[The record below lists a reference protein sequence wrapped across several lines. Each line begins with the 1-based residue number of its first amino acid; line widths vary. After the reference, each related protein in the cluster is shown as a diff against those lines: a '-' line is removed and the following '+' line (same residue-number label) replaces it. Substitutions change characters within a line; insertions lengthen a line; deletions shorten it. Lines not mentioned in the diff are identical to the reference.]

1 MCIFSGRKSTLLGMD
16 LEKSLG
22 PDAPFSL
29 QQQEEKV
36 RTADDPFK
44 FSVIYLG
51 DQPCHMALAAPI
63 GNLLYKFLFSYIF
76 VFLTNSQIPQ

>member
-1 MCIFSGRKSTLLGMD
+1 MCIYIQWAEVNITGHGSGKVIRTGC
-16 LEKSLG
+16 
-22 PDAPFSL
+22 PFFLL

-44 FSVIYLG
+44 FSVIYFG

-63 GNLLYKFLFSYIF
+63 GNLLFKFVVFILFKKIHTF
-76 VFLTNSQIPQ
+76 